1 MRKLRILLIRLLLAD
16 VLATLLFFG
25 LTRFVDQTS
34 QISDGAGVVFYSDS
48 QREASARIDKGI
60 ALLEAGKVDRL
71 VMVGGHRPQEGIVG
85 SQEMALSAIRKSGY
99 GARISADVT
108 SRDTISGLEN
118 LAGQPGLSG
127 ARQLVFVSNC
137 MHLMRAKTIYH
148 SVSHGGPP
156 ARSACAK
163 SSLNP
168 VDIWKRTHYEAA
180 AWMLYILPQSWR
192 DHILDSVRGE
202 DTNS

>member
-16 VLATLLFFG
+16 LLATLVFFG

-34 QISDGAGVVFYSDS
+34 QITDGAGVVFYSDS
-48 QREASARIDKGI
+48 PREASARIDKGI

-85 SQEMALSAIRKSGY
+85 SQEMALRAIRKSGY

-127 ARQLVFVSNC
+127 AQQLVFVSNC
-137 MHLMRAKTIYH
+137 MHLMRAKTIYR
-148 SVSHGGPP
+148 SVSHGGPN

-168 VDIWKRTHYEAA
+168 LDIWKRTHYEAV

-192 DHILDSVRGE
+192 DHILDSVRGK